1 MKTITISVDD
11 ETYRYCQ
18 RNAAAAGVSVEKWAG
33 EKLAGLAPK
42 PISEAEA
49 KIRRQQ
55 MDDLL
60 ASIDARR
67 EAEGREFQPGD
78 KLTRDELHDRNALR

>member
-11 ETYRYCQ
+11 ETYRHCQ
-18 RNAAAAGVSVEKWAG
+18 RYAEAAGVSVEEWAG
-33 EKLAGLAPK
+33 EKLAGLTPK
-42 PISEAEA
+42 PISGAEAE
-49 KIRRQQ
+49 IRRQQ
-55 MDDLL
+55 MYDLL

-67 EAEGREFQPGD
+67 KAEGKEFRPGD

>member
-18 RNAAAAGVSVEKWAG
+18 RNAEAAGVSVEEWAG
-33 EKLAGLAPK
+33 EKLAGLTSK
-42 PISEAEA
+42 PISGAEAE
-49 KIRRQQ
+49 IRRQQ
-55 MDDLL
+55 MYDLL
-60 ASIDARR
+60 ARIDARR
-67 EAEGREFQPGD
+67 KAEGKEFRPGN